1 MKSIASAPGK
11 VILFGEHF
19 VVYGVKAILCSI
31 NKRVTV
37 TAEKTS
43 ERKISINSK
52 IGKLELEPDKPISE
66 INSPLKPFYYLANKA
81 VENKDTG
88 IHIQID
94 SEIPLGAGLGS
105 SSCCVAGAAAIFK
118 LFGDISKE
126 KILKLAIEAERTIF
140 ENTSGADC
148 TVCTY
153 GGIMEY
159 DKNNGFKKIEDKP
172 NLRYRKAN
180 MLNILIN
187 NKISQIKSNKKA
199 IIALFSKSVQKKV
212 KSVIY
217 VSPNFGPSSY
227 KGHFLRLPG
236 AKWFIPLILGNEHAF
251 TPRNSEHARCWTT
264 RYPTKALFPVKDAVV
279 AASLVNHSKIK
290 LPILFWFSDYDK
302 VVSPKATRRIISKM
316 GNNVDVFNP
325 IVSFED
331 DPSKHGVLGD
341 ILSPT
346 KTAQGVN
353 KILEWIRKNN

>member
-105 SSCCVAGAAAIFK
+105 SSACCVAGAAAIFK
-118 LFGDISKE
+118 LFGNISRE
-126 KILKLAIEAERTIF
+126 EVLKLAIEAERTIF

-159 DKNNGFKKIEDKP
+159 DKNKGFKKIEHEP
-172 NLRYRKAN
+172 NFQLVIINSN
-180 MLNILIN
+180 MEHSTQSMVSKVKEFENKNKEEFSKLSDLESKLVEDVLKLVKENKIQEIGQKMNQNQKYLENIGISNKELTKMIRIGQESSFGAKITGSGGGGCIFALTNESNLQNILKKFKDN
-187 NKISQIKSNKKA
+187 NYECFSTKID
-199 IIALFSKSVQKKV
+199 F
-212 KSVIY
+212 
-217 VSPNFGPSSY
+217 
-227 KGHFLRLPG
+227 KGLNTF
-236 AKWFIPLILGNEHAF
+236 
-251 TPRNSEHARCWTT
+251 
-264 RYPTKALFPVKDAVV
+264 
-279 AASLVNHSKIK
+279 
-290 LPILFWFSDYDK
+290 
-302 VVSPKATRRIISKM
+302 
-316 GNNVDVFNP
+316 
-325 IVSFED
+325 
-331 DPSKHGVLGD
+331 
-341 ILSPT
+341 
-346 KTAQGVN
+346 
-353 KILEWIRKNN
+353 

>member
-66 INSPLKPFYYLANKA
+66 INSPLKPFYYLANKSI
-81 VENKDTG
+81 ENKDSG
-88 IHIQID
+88 IRIQID

-105 SSCCVAGAAAIFK
+105 SSACCVAGAAAIFK

-126 KILKLAIEAERTIF
+126 EILKLAIEAERTIF

-159 DKNNGFKKIEDKP
+159 DKNKGFKKIQYKP
-172 NLRYRKAN
+172 NFQLVIINSNIEHSTQSMVSKVKEFENKNTEEFSRLSDLESKLVEDVLKLVKENKIQEIGQKMNQNQKYLENIGISNKELTKMIRIGQESSFGAKITGSGGGGCIFALTN
-180 MLNILIN
+180 ESNLQNILKKFKDN
-187 NKISQIKSNKKA
+187 NYECFSTKID
-199 IIALFSKSVQKKV
+199 F
-212 KSVIY
+212 
-217 VSPNFGPSSY
+217 
-227 KGHFLRLPG
+227 KGLNTF
-236 AKWFIPLILGNEHAF
+236 
-251 TPRNSEHARCWTT
+251 
-264 RYPTKALFPVKDAVV
+264 
-279 AASLVNHSKIK
+279 
-290 LPILFWFSDYDK
+290 
-302 VVSPKATRRIISKM
+302 
-316 GNNVDVFNP
+316 
-325 IVSFED
+325 
-331 DPSKHGVLGD
+331 
-341 ILSPT
+341 
-346 KTAQGVN
+346 
-353 KILEWIRKNN
+353 

>member
-1 MKSIASAPGK
+1 LKSIASAPGK

-52 IGKLELEPDKPISE
+52 IGKLDLDPNKLISE

-81 VENKDTG
+81 IENKDTG

-105 SSCCVAGAAAIFK
+105 SSACCVAGAAAIFK

-159 DKNNGFKKIEDKP
+159 DKNNGFKKIEHEP
-172 NLRYRKAN
+172 NFQLVIINSNIEHSTQSMVSKVKEFEKRNKEEFSRLSNLESKVIEDVLKLIKENKMQEIGQKMNQNQEYLENIGISNKELTKMIKIGQESSFGAKITGSGGGGCIFALTN
-180 MLNILIN
+180 ESNLQNILKKFKDN
-187 NKISQIKSNKKA
+187 NYECFSAKID
-199 IIALFSKSVQKKV
+199 F
-212 KSVIY
+212 
-217 VSPNFGPSSY
+217 
-227 KGHFLRLPG
+227 KGLNTF
-236 AKWFIPLILGNEHAF
+236 
-251 TPRNSEHARCWTT
+251 
-264 RYPTKALFPVKDAVV
+264 
-279 AASLVNHSKIK
+279 
-290 LPILFWFSDYDK
+290 
-302 VVSPKATRRIISKM
+302 
-316 GNNVDVFNP
+316 
-325 IVSFED
+325 
-331 DPSKHGVLGD
+331 
-341 ILSPT
+341 
-346 KTAQGVN
+346 
-353 KILEWIRKNN
+353 